1 MNKYILSNIGVNAI
15 RFLNDFDPN
24 GNTDAFGFLDKIQGG
39 IESLYAVVKEIAP
52 WVAIIF
58 AGIQCAKL
66 IIANDD
72 QSVGKAKRALLWTA
86 VGFISIYFVP
96 DIVIAIASAFGAN

>member
-39 IESLYAVVKEIAP
+39 IESLYAVVKE
-52 WVAIIF
+52 
-58 AGIQCAKL
+58 
-66 IIANDD
+66 
-72 QSVGKAKRALLWTA
+72 
-86 VGFISIYFVP
+86 
-96 DIVIAIASAFGAN
+96 